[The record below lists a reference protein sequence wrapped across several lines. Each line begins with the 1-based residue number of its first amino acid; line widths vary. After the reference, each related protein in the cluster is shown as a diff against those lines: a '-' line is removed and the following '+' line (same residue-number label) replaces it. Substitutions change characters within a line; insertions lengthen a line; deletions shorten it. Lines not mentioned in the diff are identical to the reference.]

1 MTKAVMFETI
11 KELVKASAVPSVM
24 STTGEEVSID
34 DAIMLLNREIEL
46 VNKRN
51 SKKSGSSKKA
61 KENEPI
67 KEAILEVLSE
77 ADDPMTTAEITN
89 ADKVQGF
96 GTEDKAISS
105 NKVTALL
112 VQLRKA
118 GLVKREYVKKVAY
131 FSLGNE
137 NEGEDST
144 EGEVEDTSE
153 E

>member
-1 MTKAVMFETI
+1 MTKATMFGVI
-11 KELVKASAVPSVM
+11 KDFVKASAITILSAD
-24 STTGEEVSID
+24 GEEVSYE
-34 DAIMLLNREIEL
+34 DAIQFLDKEIAL

-67 KEAILEVLSE
+67 KDAIVEVLTE
-77 ADDPMTTAEITN
+77 ADAPMTTAEIAN
-89 ADKVQGF
+89 ADKVQAF
-96 GTEDKAISS
+96 STDDKAISS

-144 EGEVEDTSE
+144 EDDVEDTSE

>member
-1 MTKAVMFETI
+1 MTKATMFETI
-11 KELVKASAVPSVM
+11 KEFVKASAI
-24 STTGEEVSID
+24 TTIPAGDEDVTYE
-34 DAIMLLNREIEL
+34 DAIQFLDKEIAL

-51 SKKSGSSKKA
+51 SKKSGSSKKS

-67 KEAILEVLSE
+67 KDAIVEVLSE
-77 ADDPMTTAEITN
+77 ADEPMTTAEITN
-89 ADKVQGF
+89 ADKIQAF
-96 GTEDKAISS
+96 STEDKAISG

-137 NEGEDST
+137 NEGDDST
-144 EGEVEDTSE
+144 EDDVEDTSE

>member
-1 MTKAVMFETI
+1 MTKAMMFEAI
-11 KELVKASAVPSVM
+11 KGFVEASAIA
-24 STTGEEVSID
+24 TLRTKDEVVSLID
-34 DAIMLLNREIEL
+34 ATQFLDKEIAL

-51 SKKSGSSKKA
+51 SKKSGSSKKS

-67 KEAILEVLSE
+67 KEAILEVL
-77 ADDPMTTAEITN
+77 ATVNAPMTTAEITN
-89 ADKVQGF
+89 ADEVQAF
-96 GTEDKAISS
+96 STEDKAISS

-144 EGEVEDTSE
+144 EDDVEDTSE

>member
-11 KELVKASAVPSVM
+11 KDFVKASAI
-24 STTGEEVSID
+24 TTIPAGDEDVTYE
-34 DAIMLLNREIEL
+34 DAIQFLDKEIEL

-51 SKKSGSSKKA
+51 SRKSGTSKKS

-67 KEAILEVLSE
+67 KDAIVEVLTE

-89 ADKVQGF
+89 NDKIQAF
-96 GTEDKAISS
+96 STEDKAISG

-137 NEGEDST
+137 NEGEDTS
-144 EGEVEDTSE
+144 EDDVEDTSE

>member
-1 MTKAVMFETI
+1 MTKAMMFGVI
-11 KELVKASAVPSVM
+11 KDFVKASAVAKIPTVD
-24 STTGEEVSID
+24 EVVSID
-34 DAIMLLNREIEL
+34 DAIQFLDKEIEL

-51 SKKSGSSKKA
+51 SRKSGTSKKS

-67 KEAILEVLSE
+67 KDAIVEVLAE
-77 ADDPMTTAEITN
+77 ADGLMTTAEITN
-89 ADKVQGF
+89 SDKVQAF

-131 FSLGNE
+131 FSLGKE
-137 NEGEDST
+137 NEGEDT
-144 EGEVEDTSE
+144 AEDDVEDTSE

>member
-1 MTKAVMFETI
+1 MTKAAMFEVI
-11 KELVKASAVPSVM
+11 KEFVKASAI
-24 STTGEEVSID
+24 STSPEGYEEATIE
-34 DAIMLLNREIEL
+34 DAIQFLDKEIEL

-67 KEAILEVLSE
+67 KEAILEVLS
-77 ADDPMTTAEITN
+77 DSSDPMTTAEITT
-89 ADKVQGF
+89 ADKVQAF
-96 GTEDKAISS
+96 GTDDKAISS

-137 NEGEDST
+137 NEGEDTT
-144 EGEVEDTSE
+144 EDESEDTSE